1 MDKHTATEQAFK
13 NGYAKGYEA
22 GKPKWISVKER
33 YPNHGDVVMICT
45 KDNDVQVF
53 QWDNVYGGWVG
64 DRYNYS
70 TKYVTHWMPLPMPPK
85 GE

>member
-13 NGYAKGYEA
+13 NGFEKGYEA

-33 YPNHGDVVMICT
+33 LPERNTEVLVYTGT
-45 KDNDVQVF
+45 TVF
-53 QWDNVYGGWVG
+53 SHKFFATESIVG
-64 DRYNYS
+64 S
-70 TKYVTHWMPLPMPPK
+70 CVTHWMPLPEPPK